1 MINNIIDIFIFI
13 NIVNFIII
21 IIELNNF
28 VYDKEIIDIRIILVI
43 FNIYIEIH
51 VIYDITQDIQMRVT
65 INAHVTQ
72 LIY

>member
-13 NIVNFIII
+13 NIINFIII